1 MLEIEVPAGELYGD
15 IDPVT
20 GKKMFIHVD
29 ATKLCLEHSLV
40 SVSKWEMKWHK
51 AFLSKEEKTDE
62 ETIDYIRCMTLSQ
75 NVNPNVY
82 KCLTSEN
89 ISTITKYINDP
100 HTATTVHEHPSATK
114 NNETPTAELI
124 YYWMISYNIPVD
136 ICQKWHLNRLLTL
149 IRVFNVKNAPPKK
162 RSTQELLSR
171 NAALNKARRQRLHS
185 KG

>member
-1 MLEIEVPAGELYGD
+1 MLEIDVPAGELYGD

-20 GKKMFIHVD
+20 GKKMFIHTE

-51 AFLSKEEKTDE
+51 PFLSKEEKTNE
-62 ETIDYIRCMTLSQ
+62 ETLDYIRCMTLTQ

-82 KCLTSEN
+82 RCLTSKN
-89 ISTITKYINDP
+89 ISDIIEYINDP
-100 HTATTVHEHPSATK
+100 HTATTVHENQQATSSR
-114 NNETPTAELI
+114 EIPTAELI

-171 NAALNKARRQRLHS
+171 NSALNKARRQRLHS